1 MAVAIMRRARWL
13 AIAAV
18 ASAGWFQSK
27 PPVPPGGLACDG
39 GYTAVPATQINDDYC
54 DCGDGADEP
63 GTAACSGA
71 TIGVATFECANANYE
86 ATKIMASRVR
96 DGACDCCDG
105 SDEENGK
112 CGNTCE
118 AEYLEKHAER
128 LRLEAARAAGLEKRK
143 SYVAQY
149 EAAKAEGD
157 AAAATAESTI
167 NFLQKGIDMNEKKVA
182 DHEAEAVKRRDA
194 AVAAGDAAYGL
205 LAPALEK
212 AAGDER
218 SRAALELAAAAMEI
232 EALLDV
238 VMNKAGLPDELT
250 NKIDDVDVLSLGVDA
265 AEALVNVGKE
275 PDAAEHRLAAAG
287 HLEKLFGALHLGGAS
302 PDAATAV
309 ALEVAKACGAALRK
323 DGEAISGRLA
333 ALKGDQASLAAALI
347 VPKVDDKVE
356 TYALPE
362 AAAAKDALQK
372 LKEQKTAAQ
381 KTIDDHRRAFED
393 DSGPDGA
400 YFPLKGQCYSKKIA
414 QYTYELCPFGKA
426 KQDHTNLGAWKE
438 WRHVDGRADGGW
450 HYANGQY
457 CAGHGA
463 RELTVALKCGAEEAL
478 GHVDEPSICK
488 YAVDFHTPAA
498 CASSDAPSSPERPRG
513 IF

>member
-1 MAVAIMRRARWL
+1 MAVAVAGLAARRRWL
-13 AIAAV
+13 VAAALV
-18 ASAGWFQSK
+18 CLPAGAFLGFKSK
-27 PPVPPGGLACDG
+27 PPVPPGGLACDN
-39 GYTAVPATQINDDYC
+39 GYTVVPATQINDDYC

-86 ATKIMASRVR
+86 ATKIMASSVR
-96 DGACDCCDG
+96 RRRDCCDG

-157 AAAATAESTI
+157 AGAATAESTI

-194 AVAAGDAAYGL
+194 AVAAGDAAYGFRT
-205 LAPALEK
+205 P
-212 AAGDER
+212 R
-218 SRAALELAAAAMEI
+218 STGSR
-232 EALLDV
+232 
-238 VMNKAGLPDELT
+238 P
-250 NKIDDVDVLSLGVDA
+250 
-265 AEALVNVGKE
+265 
-275 PDAAEHRLAAAG
+275 AG

-323 DGEAISGRLA
+323 DGEAIAGRLA

-362 AAAAKDALQK
+362 AAAAKEALQK

-381 KTIDDHRRAFED
+381 KTIDDHRVAFEE

-498 CASSDAPSSPERPRG
+498 CAPSDAPSPPERPRG